1 MSRTC
6 AFRLRSAL
14 VALAAAAALVGGTAV
29 AEATSASHAASGPV
43 LVGFYGTLEE
53 CFDAGSQVIGEHGCV
68 FVGARGY
75 ALYVY
80 E

>member
-1 MSRTC
+1 MYRTS

-14 VALAAAAALVGGTAV
+14 VAVAAAAALTGGAAV
-29 AEATSASHAASGPV
+29 AQAAPAPQAPV
-43 LVGFYGTLEE
+43 LVGYYPTLED
-53 CFDAGSQVIGEHGCV
+53 CFDAGSQIVGEHGCV

-80 E
+80 A